1 MNFYFEMAIN
11 ILEVTLILSFLVQY
25 FGYRIK
31 YPAKYIWTIII
42 GLVSFCNIAFFSW
55 NNLYESYASSLQIL
69 INIIFCCVLLCGPLL
84 QKIFVSAFTMG
95 LVAIIATFTT
105 LLISKLSE
113 SDVTFLLSQFSGIR
127 ITSILLTKL
136 LFFIIT
142 RIILRIK
149 ETGRIKWLDFMPLV
163 VIPALSI
170 ITITLVMYA
179 AIQEPHIQNI
189 VFYAVCIILALN
201 ILFISYFVRLGQV
214 VKYKP
219 SWLLLVCKT
228 NVYKRIPRI
237 SKICMKLCA
246 LYDTILKHLL
256 CISSMANEKDIQ
268 GIQQYTQQLL
278 QQQNAVSKLIT
289 FSGNTALD
297 AIVNSKSTTAEHV
310 GVQLRAIITTPLSD
324 ISPEDITIILGN
336 ALDNA
341 IRAAKDS
348 IGKTVDLYIQP
359 QGAYN
364 SIVIIN
370 DIARSVL
377 SDNPTLTTTK
387 VKCSQHG
394 FGIKNIRQAVER
406 NQGMLEF
413 FEQNNR
419 FECDILLLNIQSR
432 NDSYQVGITYCN
444 LVQKQLSYR

>member
-1 MNFYFEMAIN
+1 M
-11 ILEVTLILSFLVQY
+11 
-25 FGYRIK
+25 
-31 YPAKYIWTIII
+31 
-42 GLVSFCNIAFFSW
+42 
-55 NNLYESYASSLQIL
+55 
-69 INIIFCCVLLCGPLL
+69 
-84 QKIFVSAFTMG
+84 
-95 LVAIIATFTT
+95 
-105 LLISKLSE
+105 
-113 SDVTFLLSQFSGIR
+113 
-127 ITSILLTKL
+127 
-136 LFFIIT
+136 
-142 RIILRIK
+142 
-149 ETGRIKWLDFMPLV
+149 

-201 ILFISYFVRLGQV
+201 ILIYFLFVRLGQV
-214 VKYKP
+214 
-219 SWLLLVCKT
+219 
-228 NVYKRIPRI
+228 
-237 SKICMKLCA
+237 SKIQTELA
-246 LYDTILKHLL
+246 LISLQNECLQENSKDIENMYETVRALRHDLKNHLL

-432 NDSYQVGITYCN
+432 NE
-444 LVQKQLSYR
+444 

>member
-105 LLISKLSE
+105 LLIAKLSE

-201 ILFISYFVRLGQV
+201 ILIFSYLFDWD
-214 VKYKP
+214 K
-219 SWLLLVCKT
+219 
-228 NVYKRIPRI
+228 
-237 SKICMKLCA
+237 
-246 LYDTILKHLL
+246 
-256 CISSMANEKDIQ
+256 
-268 GIQQYTQQLL
+268 
-278 QQQNAVSKLIT
+278 
-289 FSGNTALD
+289 
-297 AIVNSKSTTAEHV
+297 
-310 GVQLRAIITTPLSD
+310 
-324 ISPEDITIILGN
+324 
-336 ALDNA
+336 
-341 IRAAKDS
+341 
-348 IGKTVDLYIQP
+348 
-359 QGAYN
+359 
-364 SIVIIN
+364 
-370 DIARSVL
+370 
-377 SDNPTLTTTK
+377 
-387 VKCSQHG
+387 
-394 FGIKNIRQAVER
+394 
-406 NQGMLEF
+406 
-413 FEQNNR
+413 
-419 FECDILLLNIQSR
+419 
-432 NDSYQVGITYCN
+432 
-444 LVQKQLSYR
+444 

>member
-1 MNFYFEMAIN
+1 
-11 ILEVTLILSFLVQY
+11 
-25 FGYRIK
+25 
-31 YPAKYIWTIII
+31 
-42 GLVSFCNIAFFSW
+42 
-55 NNLYESYASSLQIL
+55 
-69 INIIFCCVLLCGPLL
+69 
-84 QKIFVSAFTMG
+84 MG

-105 LLISKLSE
+105 LLIAKLSE

-189 VFYAVCIILALN
+189 VFYAICIILALN
-201 ILFISYFVRLGQV
+201 ILIYFLFVRLGQV
-214 VKYKP
+214 
-219 SWLLLVCKT
+219 
-228 NVYKRIPRI
+228 
-237 SKICMKLCA
+237 SKIQTELA
-246 LYDTILKHLL
+246 LISLQNECLQENSKDIENMYETVRALRHDLKNHLL

-432 NDSYQVGITYCN
+432 NE
-444 LVQKQLSYR
+444 

>member
-1 MNFYFEMAIN
+1 MTRVIVIIDNAGITTSG
-11 ILEVTLILSFLVQY
+11 IKSSHLI
-25 FGYRIK
+25 R
-31 YPAKYIWTIII
+31 P
-42 GLVSFCNIAFFSW
+42 VSF
-55 NNLYESYASSLQIL
+55 
-69 INIIFCCVLLCGPLL
+69 
-84 QKIFVSAFTMG
+84 T
-95 LVAIIATFTT
+95 
-105 LLISKLSE
+105 
-113 SDVTFLLSQFSGIR
+113 R
-127 ITSILLTKL
+127 
-136 LFFIIT
+136 
-142 RIILRIK
+142 RIILVIIK
-149 ETGRIKWLDFMPLV
+149 NNETVR
-163 VIPALSI
+163 ALR
-170 ITITLVMYA
+170 
-179 AIQEPHIQNI
+179 H
-189 VFYAVCIILALN
+189 
-201 ILFISYFVRLGQV
+201 
-214 VKYKP
+214 
-219 SWLLLVCKT
+219 
-228 NVYKRIPRI
+228 
-237 SKICMKLCA
+237 
-246 LYDTILKHLL
+246 DLKNHLL

-324 ISPEDITIILGN
+324 ISIILGN

-419 FECDILLLNIQSR
+419 FE
-432 NDSYQVGITYCN
+432 YT
-444 LVQKQLSYR
+444 K

>member
-95 LVAIIATFTT
+95 LAAIIATFTT
-105 LLISKLSE
+105 LLIAKLSE

-142 RIILRIK
+142 RIILRVK
-149 ETGRIKWLDFMPLV
+149 ETGRIKWLDFIPLV

-201 ILFISYFVRLGQV
+201 ILIYFLFVRLGQV
-214 VKYKP
+214 
-219 SWLLLVCKT
+219 
-228 NVYKRIPRI
+228 
-237 SKICMKLCA
+237 SKIQTELA
-246 LYDTILKHLL
+246 LISLQNECLQENSKDIENMYETVRALRHDLKNHLL

-432 NDSYQVGITYCN
+432 NE
-444 LVQKQLSYR
+444 

>member
-31 YPAKYIWTIII
+31 YPTKYIWTIII

-55 NNLYESYASSLQIL
+55 NNLYESYARSLQIL

-105 LLISKLSE
+105 LLIAKLSE

-142 RIILRIK
+142 RIILRVK

-201 ILFISYFVRLGQV
+201 ILIYFQLIKYIHDSSCAFPLFPPFCLLIIMFFAFGFLWKISV
-214 VKYKP
+214 VLFFY
-219 SWLLLVCKT
+219 
-228 NVYKRIPRI
+228 
-237 SKICMKLCA
+237 
-246 LYDTILKHLL
+246 LL
-256 CISSMANEKDIQ
+256 CFIVSVNIFNMLIRRLLPRHIHLQMIICRLRLLHRQFLSLKWCME
-268 GIQQYTQQLL
+268 QLKPVSTWAVHNL
-278 QQQNAVSKLIT
+278 PGCHICQNI
-289 FSGNTALD
+289 
-297 AIVNSKSTTAEHV
+297 
-310 GVQLRAIITTPLSD
+310 
-324 ISPEDITIILGN
+324 
-336 ALDNA
+336 
-341 IRAAKDS
+341 
-348 IGKTVDLYIQP
+348 
-359 QGAYN
+359 
-364 SIVIIN
+364 
-370 DIARSVL
+370 
-377 SDNPTLTTTK
+377 
-387 VKCSQHG
+387 
-394 FGIKNIRQAVER
+394 
-406 NQGMLEF
+406 
-413 FEQNNR
+413 
-419 FECDILLLNIQSR
+419 
-432 NDSYQVGITYCN
+432 
-444 LVQKQLSYR
+444 